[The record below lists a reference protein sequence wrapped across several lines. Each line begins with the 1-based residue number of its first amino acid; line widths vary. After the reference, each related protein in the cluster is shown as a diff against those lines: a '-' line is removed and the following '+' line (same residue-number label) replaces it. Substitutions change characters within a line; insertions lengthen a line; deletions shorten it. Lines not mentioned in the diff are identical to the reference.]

1 MVTKKPIAVPVRT
14 FHIRRR
20 TAVELIIVAV
30 MLLSLTWLKSISDR
44 LQTRTQSVVE
54 VPTLPFST
62 VWDQSANISL
72 LATMSEVEQK
82 LGKPSRVM
90 GWGGE
95 FWEIEE
101 KVLHSNRHLGLPQ
114 KRIWFQWIDPSE
126 KTNWVLILFA
136 DEKVYHRSR
145 NSK

>member
-20 TAVELIIVAV
+20 TVVELVIVAV
-30 MLLSLTWLKSISDR
+30 MLLSLTWLKAISDR

-54 VPTLPFST
+54 APTLPFST

-95 FWEIEE
+95 FWDIEE
-101 KVLHSNRHLGLPQ
+101 QVLHSNRHLG
-114 KRIWFQWIDPSE
+114 
-126 KTNWVLILFA
+126 
-136 DEKVYHRSR
+136 
-145 NSK
+145 